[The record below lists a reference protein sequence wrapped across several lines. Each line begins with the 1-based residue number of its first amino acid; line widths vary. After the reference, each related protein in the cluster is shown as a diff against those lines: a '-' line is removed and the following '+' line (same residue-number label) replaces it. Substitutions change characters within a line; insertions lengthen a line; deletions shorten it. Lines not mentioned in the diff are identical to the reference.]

1 MVDLDS
7 TTTPT
12 YEALHAQA
20 ESIGLYL
27 YVEGLH
33 TPKPRY
39 SLHDGD
45 RHHGGELL
53 VETTDLAVI
62 NDRIASWL
70 ALRNGHPSRDTQ
82 PSAPGQTNGAAPSDE
97 PSDDKDLDARRD
109 AERDVL
115 DIKDFKVTGDVE
127 ADPDEL
133 MEMANKLY
141 DETVNTQFDAAWHI
155 GELLWRAKKQ
165 KAHGEYLPW
174 VAEHFHGTRQTAA
187 IYVKIYEE
195 GDSPANVTTSL
206 HLERPSISAAV
217 KAIATRKAESKPTPS
232 KRDAAAKKRKTV
244 RDTAMRKVKAAS
256 EYIRTEAV
264 KALGTLT
271 ATEAVEYA
279 SELEGYLS
287 VIDQFYDQVNG
298 MGTAKEPSKS

>member
-1 MVDLDS
+1 LSNLPSDAFNAPR
-7 TTTPT
+7 TR
-12 YEALHAQA
+12 A
-20 ESIGLYL
+20 EWVIVKDGD
-27 YVEGLH
+27 GD
-33 TPKPRY
+33 
-39 SLHDGD
+39 DGD
-45 RHHGGELL
+45 RYWVDNSSGQGWR
-53 VETTDLAVI
+53 AVPDAATVYATKSEAQSANI
-62 NDRIASWL
+62 PEGRRDVRIVSL
-70 ALRNGHPSRDTQ
+70 
-82 PSAPGQTNGAAPSDE
+82 E
-97 PSDDKDLDARRD
+97 DARRD

-115 DIKDFKVTGDVE
+115 DIKDFALTGDGE

-244 RDTAMRKVKAAS
+244 RDTAMRKVKAAA

-298 MGTAKEPSKS
+298 MGTATEPSKS